1 MDSWCPNGTYLHV
14 GSSRHPR
21 RARRFRSRWWGP
33 RAVATGLLN
42 QPKGPAYLHVDIR
55 PWPSGCSYTGTY
67 IHTYIQCQHLSPVA
81 LGRELCPTTTWSE
94 GCCSFCMYCLFQHLL
109 ATARAETVG
118 NRHAIS
124 PPPSPRPVTDR
135 HHHNT
140 PSTCSRLPRASFP
153 PAACPGSSQPPPPP
167 PPPRLATSSP
177 SSQHAQSRP
186 GSAVQSPVLRPIP
199 TPKTTNYTRCHA
211 HRVCALL
218 PGKFRML
225 VVRDIMSQCKSIS
238 GQFRVRPCLSA
249 ACQSTRQ
256 VFKSTADRMT
266 AD

>member
-1 MDSWCPNGTYLHV
+1 MDSWCPNGTYLHIFA
-14 GSSRHPR
+14 H
-21 RARRFRSRWWGP
+21 GP
-33 RAVATGLLN
+33 VAAAT
-42 QPKGPAYLHVDIR
+42 
-55 PWPSGCSYTGTY
+55 
-67 IHTYIQCQHLSPVA
+67 QCQHLSPVA
-81 LGRELCPTTTWSE
+81 LGRELS
-94 GCCSFCMYCLFQHLL
+94 L
-109 ATARAETVG
+109 VG
-118 NRHAIS
+118 DSTSRDCWESSCHQS
-124 PPPSPRPVTDR
+124 PPSPRPVTDR

-153 PAACPGSSQPPPPP
+153 PAACPGSSQPPPP

>member
-55 PWPSGCSYTGTY
+55 PWPSGCSYT
-67 IHTYIQCQHLSPVA
+67 A
-81 LGRELCPTTTWSE
+81 L
-94 GCCSFCMYCLFQHLL
+94 
-109 ATARAETVG
+109 VG
-118 NRHAIS
+118 DSTSRDCWESSCHQS
-124 PPPSPRPVTDR
+124 PPSPRPVTDR